1 MNDDD
6 DPGERVVAL
15 KESIPPHSVVVVEQN
30 RYEPGHCTEYAF
42 IYTQWAGYFL
52 NFKYKIQLDCE
63 SETELSY
70 FQFHRRTL
78 E

>member
-30 RYEPGHCTEYAF
+30 RYEPGHCTKDAYYEH
-42 IYTQWAGYFL
+42 TVSGLFL
-52 NFKYKIQLDCE
+52 
-63 SETELSY
+63 
-70 FQFHRRTL
+70 TL
-78 E
+78 HTCRVRFLI

>member
-1 MNDDD
+1 MNNDD

-15 KESIPPHSVVVVEQN
+15 KESVPPHSVVVVEQN

-52 NFKYKIQLDCE
+52 HSILVGFD
-63 SETELSY
+63 EL
-70 FQFHRRTL
+70 L
-78 E
+78 ELVKHNY